1 MWVMWALGGYNGLG
15 WAASLQ
21 AFFVLGI
28 IIGSFS
34 VSMLASIG
42 RFVEAFILLVFL
54 VTSFIVFILFIL
66 VSSSENEAN
75 DTDYVKVA
83 DCGEIIGSE
92 FHKNFLSA
100 PKHIIHSKGCE
111 TVFVHANKS
120 NLNLSPGNSIQLKVK
135 KKRLFVCQEEVC
147 SKRIDVK
154 GQHMKS
160 D

>member
-1 MWVMWALGGYNGLG
+1 MDLYEFSNIAIGF
-15 WAASLQ
+15 AA
-21 AFFVLGI
+21 FI
-28 IIGSFS
+28 SF
-34 VSMLASIG
+34 VSMIAFAIMMRIDGMAFSLICFIACI
-42 RFVEAFILLVFL
+42 FVIFTF
-54 VTSFIVFILFIL
+54 S
-66 VSSSENEAN
+66 NEKEGD
-75 DTDYVKVA
+75 DTDFVKVA
-83 DCGEIIGSE
+83 DCGEVTKTE

-120 NLNLSPGNSIQLKVK
+120 NLNLSPGNSIQLKIK
-135 KKRLFVCQEEVC
+135 KKRLFVCQEEIC